1 MEFVE
6 FKGKTLDEAL
16 MQASV
21 ELAGAL
27 CCPVQYSCH
36 VFFVP

>member
-21 ELAGAL
+21 ELGM
-27 CCPVQYSCH
+27 CQYR
-36 VFFVP
+36 PGI

>member
-1 MEFVE
+1 MGFVE

-21 ELAGAL
+21 SLDV
-27 CCPVQYSCH
+27 PVQTWNIM
-36 VFFVP
+36 

>member
-21 ELAGAL
+21 ELV
-27 CCPVQYSCH
+27 PVQTWNIM
-36 VFFVP
+36 